1 MAALTAPPSR
11 FALRG
16 RIVTMAPGAAPI
28 PDGVVYVDD
37 GTISAVQPATAPRP
51 DGFATTTPIRT
62 SGTIY
67 PGLIEL
73 HNHLAY
79 DALPLWRVPAKY
91 QNRAKWQGTK
101 GAAKYVSGPASV
113 LGSRPEL
120 IEATVRYVE

>member
-1 MAALTAPPSR
+1 MPPPTAPLSR

-16 RIVTMAPGAAPI
+16 RVVTMAAGTPPLT
-28 PDGVVYVDD
+28 DGVVYVDN
-37 GTISAVQPATAPRP
+37 GVIVAVAPASDPKP
-51 DGFATTTPIRT
+51 SGFTGVTPLRT
-62 SGTIY
+62 GGTIY

-113 LGSRPEL
+113 LGSRP
-120 IEATVRYVE
+120 